1 MSFSKG
7 NRMRAIFYDTE
18 TTGLRAGKDRII
30 EIAAYDP
37 TLNKTFESFVNP
49 QIPIPPESSQIHNIT
64 DEMVRDAPYFDQV
77 AKDFIEF
84 CDGDVILVAHNN
96 DSFDFPFM
104 AAEFERVGVPM
115 PKWKSLCSLKWARR
129 YRPDLP
135 THKLQTLRELFG
147 IPSNQAHRA
156 LDDVKVLT
164 EVFHHLID
172 DLPIQEVFD
181 LLNKPRQIQHMP
193 FGKYQ
198 GKPLKELPADYIA
211 WMKGSGA
218 FEKPD
223 NLELK
228 NTLVQLGLLN

>member
-1 MSFSKG
+1 
-7 NRMRAIFYDTE
+7 MRAIFYDTE

-37 TLNKTFESFVNP
+37 KLNKTFESFVNP
-49 QIPIPPESSQIHNIT
+49 QISIPPESSAIHNIT
-64 DEMVRDAPYFDQV
+64 DEMVKDAPYFDKV

-84 CDGDVILVAHNN
+84 CEGEVVLIAHNN

-104 AAEFERVGVPM
+104 QAEFLRVGVEM
-115 PKWKSLCSLKWARR
+115 PKWKSMCSLKWARR

-147 IPSNQAHRA
+147 IAANQAHRA
-156 LDDVKVLT
+156 LDDVKVLY
-164 EVFHHLID
+164 EVFTHLID
-172 DLPIQEVFD
+172 DLTIQEVYD
-181 LLNKPRQIQHMP
+181 LLNKPRLLQHMP

-218 FEKPD
+218 FDKAD
-223 NLELK
+223 NHELK